1 MPLSATINEHVPGLR
16 QVARWWA
23 GWRDRR
29 TEVAEFNRWSQDEL
43 VSVARKLGVSAPRLY
58 TLAGKWP
65 DSVSAPSQLTYLNA
79 RNPTTQ
85 ED

>member
-1 MPLSATINEHVPGLR
+1 MSLSTTISEPVLR
-16 QVARWWA
+16 QVARWWV
-23 GWRDRR
+23 GRRDRAA
-29 TEVAEFNRWSQDEL
+29 VAELTRWGQDEL
-43 VSVARKLGVSAPRLY
+43 VSVTREFGGIAPRLY

-65 DSVSAPSQLTYLNA
+65 DSGGGLSQLTYLNA